1 MKPVDPRLARRTR
14 SVRPYLVACGG
25 LAVAGAALTVAQ
37 AFLLASVIARA
48 VADGAGPG
56 AQRGA
61 LLALALVLAARA
73 ALAGLSDLVGRRA
86 AGRVKS
92 ELRAQAL
99 DAVAA
104 GAGSGRAPG
113 EIATLTT
120 SGLDALDAY
129 VGRYLPVLS
138 QVAVVPLMVLAGLAL
153 ADLEAA
159 AIVAFTLPLIPLFM
173 ALVGMS
179 TATHTRRQMD
189 LLTRLGGHFADVVRG
204 LPTLKAFRR
213 SRAQTETIA
222 VISDRY
228 RVATMR
234 TLRLAFLSSL
244 VLELLATLSV
254 ALVAVGVG
262 LRLVDGHLSLGTALA
277 VLVLAPE
284 AYLPLRRMG
293 ALHHASS
300 EGLAAA
306 ADVLDLIDSAPAEAG
321 AGAAPDLTDRVL
333 WVTDLTVHHPDRD
346 RPAPDR
352 LMMHVDPGELL
363 AITGASGGGK
373 STLLRILAGLAP
385 VPARTLHVGAT
396 DLANVDPA
404 AWRAQV
410 SWAGQHPFLFA
421 GTIAENIRLGR
432 PDASDADVLAA
443 AHLAALEDVLA
454 RLPRGLETVVGEAGA
469 GLSAGERRRVA
480 LARAFLRTAPLLL
493 LDEPTADLDVET
505 ERRVAAAIRGLAGER
520 TVVVVTHRPAL
531 RDLADRVVDLDVA
544 PAAGTAAAAAAG
556 LDAAPL
562 PYARPEVAA

>member
-1 MKPVDPRLARRTR
+1 MKPVDPRLAQRTR
-14 SVRPYLVACGG
+14 SIRPYLVACGG
-25 LAVAGAALTVAQ
+25 LAVAGAGLTVAQ

-48 VADGAGPG
+48 VTDGAGPG

-61 LLALALVLAARA
+61 LLALALVLAVRA
-73 ALAGLSDLVGRRA
+73 ALAGLSDLLGRRA
-86 AGRVKS
+86 AGRVKA

-99 DAVAA
+99 EAVAA
-104 GAGSGRAPG
+104 GAGAGRAPG
-113 EIATLTT
+113 SIATLAT

-213 SRAQTETIA
+213 SRTQTETIA
-222 VISDRY
+222 AISDRY

-262 LRLVDGHLSLGTALA
+262 LRLVNGHLSLATALA
-277 VLVLAPE
+277 VLILAPE

-306 ADVLDLIDSAPAEAG
+306 ADVLDLID
-321 AGAAPDLTDRVL
+321 AAPVATGTAAAPRLSDRVL
-333 WVTDLTVHHPDRD
+333 LVTDLTVHHQDRYL
-346 RPAPDR
+346 PAPHE
-352 LMMHVDPGELL
+352 LTMHIAPGELL
-363 AITGASGGGK
+363 AITGPSGGGK
-373 STLLRILAGLAP
+373 STLLRILAGLSPAP
-385 VPARTLHVGAT
+385 AGAVALGAT
-396 DLANVDPA
+396 DLAEIDPV

-432 PDASDADVLAA
+432 PDATDAEVLAA
-443 AHLAALEDVLA
+443 AHLAALEDLLV
-454 RLPRGLETVVGEAGA
+454 RLPQGLQTAVGEAGA
-469 GLSAGERRRVA
+469 GLSAGERRRVT
-480 LARAFLRTAPLLL
+480 LARAFLRDAPLLL
-493 LDEPTADLDVET
+493 LDEPTADLDTET
-505 ERRVAAAIRGLAGER
+505 EARVAAAIRRLAGHR
-520 TVVVVTHRPAL
+520 TVVVVTHRPAM
-531 RDLADRVVDLDVA
+531 RDLADRVVEIEGPA
-544 PAAGTAAAAAAG
+544 PAE
-556 LDAAPL
+556 APPIPAEL
-562 PYARPEVAA
+562 PLAPAELHRRPEVAA